1 MQNLPWYIARSTGLV
16 AWVILAASMVWGLS
30 ISSRAAFG
38 RRRDGTLRRPRP
50 AWQLD
55 LHRYLGGLATVLVL
69 LHILAAL
76 ADSYLH
82 FTIAGVLVPFASA
95 WRPAAV
101 AWGVVG
107 LYLMVAVEV
116 SSLAKKRM
124 PKSAWKAIH
133 FASYPL
139 FLVATIHGVTSG
151 TDARGWIV
159 RLFVSATFAVISGL
173 TALRAQP
180 PARKVLPGGPRSAEV
195 DADAATTI
203 ADLRRPASLDA

>member
-1 MQNLPWYIARSTGLV
+1 MHNLPWYIARSSGLV

-38 RRRDGTLRRPRP
+38 RRRDGTLRRPHP

-55 LHRYLGGLATVLVL
+55 LHRYLGGLATVLVV
-69 LHILAAL
+69 LHVLAAI

-107 LYLMVAVEV
+107 LYLLVAVEV
-116 SSLAKKRM
+116 SSLAKKHM
-124 PKSAWKAIH
+124 PKSTWKAIH

-139 FLVATIHGVTSG
+139 FLVSTIHGVTAG

-180 PARKVLPGGPRSAEV
+180 PAPKVLPGGPRSAEV

-203 ADLRRPASLDA
+203 ANLRRPASLDA